1 MFTTAKQFTGEY
13 RPMRKTH
20 QTKPLS
26 KAQSANAQ
34 NGKHKVAKVSQEK
47 ILQNLREILAYIGDD
62 PNREG
67 LQETPMRILRSW
79 EKIYGGYKQK
89 PQDVLKTFTEGS
101 CEEMVVLK
109 DIEFYSTCEHHLQPF
124 FGTISIGYLPKDR
137 VLGISKLARLVEVY
151 ARRLQIQEK
160 LVAEI
165 ADSLMQTLQPHG
177 VMVVC
182 KAKHMCISSR
192 GIEKHNAVM
201 VTSAIRGAF
210 KKLEVRSE
218 FLEMIK

>member
-1 MFTTAKQFTGEY
+1 
-13 RPMRKTH
+13 MRKSNQTTSKRTVKRATAQTH
-20 QTKPLS
+20 
-26 KAQSANAQ
+26 
-34 NGKHKVAKVSQEK
+34 KHKVSEEK
-47 ILQNLREILAYIGDD
+47 ILQNLREMLAYIGDD
-62 PNREG
+62 PSREG
-67 LQETPMRILRSW
+67 LQETPSRIVKSW
-79 EKIYGGYKQK
+79 KKLFGGYQQK
-89 PQDVLKTFTEGS
+89 PQDVLKTFVEGS

-124 FGTISIGYLPKDR
+124 FGTISIGYLPNGR
-137 VLGISKLARLVEVY
+137 VLGISKLARLVEVF

-160 LVAEI
+160 LVSQI
-165 ADSLMQTLQPHG
+165 ADSLMETLHPHG

>member
-1 MFTTAKQFTGEY
+1 MPRTD
-13 RPMRKTH
+13 KT
-20 QTKPLS
+20 K
-26 KAQSANAQ
+26 SANKIKRSAAQ
-34 NGKHKVAKVSQEK
+34 TDKRKVSKEEVMQS
-47 ILQNLREILAYIGDD
+47 LRNILAYIGDD
-62 PNREG
+62 PAREG
-67 LQETPMRILRSW
+67 LLETPARIVRSW
-79 EKIYGGYKQK
+79 DKLYGGYKMK

-109 DIEFYSTCEHHLQPF
+109 NIEFYSTCEHHLQPF
-124 FGTISIGYLPKDR
+124 FGTISIGYLPKGR

-160 LVAEI
+160 LVSQI
-165 ADSLMQTLQPHG
+165 ADSLMETLKPYG

-192 GIEKHNAVM
+192 GIEKHDAVM

-210 KKLEVRSE
+210 KKMEVRNE

>member
-1 MFTTAKQFTGEY
+1 
-13 RPMRKTH
+13 MRKINQATSKRTAQRAAA
-20 QTKPLS
+20 QTNKR
-26 KAQSANAQ
+26 KITEE
-34 NGKHKVAKVSQEK
+34 KV
-47 ILQNLREILAYIGDD
+47 LQNLREILAYIGDN
-62 PNREG
+62 PSREG
-67 LQETPMRILRSW
+67 LLETPKRIVKSW
-79 EKIYGGYKQK
+79 KKIFGGYTQK
-89 PQDVLKTFTEGS
+89 PQDVLKTFVEGS

-124 FGTISIGYLPKDR
+124 FGTISIGYLPNGR
-137 VLGISKLARLVEVY
+137 VLGISKLARLVEVF

-160 LVAEI
+160 LVAQI
-165 ADSLMQTLQPHG
+165 ADSLMETLHPHG

-210 KKLEVRSE
+210 KKLEVHSE